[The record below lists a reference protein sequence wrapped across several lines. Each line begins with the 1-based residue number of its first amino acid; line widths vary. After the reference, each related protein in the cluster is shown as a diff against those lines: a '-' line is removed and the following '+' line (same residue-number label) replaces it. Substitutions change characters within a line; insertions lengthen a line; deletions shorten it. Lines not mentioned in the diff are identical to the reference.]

1 MPIDYFRTEVRS
13 EGHKKVSEVGNIHEN
28 PMIDYC
34 FDFCPEGCLFILL
47 FLLLIKFWL
56 VNNYINNIL
65 IIIVLYV
72 MFLNL
77 VTVKL
82 TTRMHIHIA
91 KWEQLPTLNNP
102 QSSKPSPK
110 AVSLTSHFESDS
122 KS

>member
-1 MPIDYFRTEVRS
+1 
-13 EGHKKVSEVGNIHEN
+13 
-28 PMIDYC
+28 
-34 FDFCPEGCLFILL
+34 
-47 FLLLIKFWL
+47 
-56 VNNYINNIL
+56 
-65 IIIVLYV
+65 

-102 QSSKPSPK
+102 QSSTKPSPK
-110 AVSLTSHFESDS
+110 AVSLTSRFESDS